1 MPSKKAAKKS
11 SKKKKGQGFG
21 EQSGASAKRAAR
33 LREAARF
40 GDCGAMERL
49 IDGGL
54 DVDAMSETTS
64 QDGTKMLSSALCE
77 AVGYG

>member
-11 SKKKKGQGFG
+11 KKKKGQGG

-33 LREAARF
+33 MLDAAAA

-49 IDGGL
+49 IEGGL
-54 DVDAMSETTS
+54 DVNAMSETTS
-64 QDGTKMLSSALCE
+64 VSARARE
-77 AVGYG
+77 RG